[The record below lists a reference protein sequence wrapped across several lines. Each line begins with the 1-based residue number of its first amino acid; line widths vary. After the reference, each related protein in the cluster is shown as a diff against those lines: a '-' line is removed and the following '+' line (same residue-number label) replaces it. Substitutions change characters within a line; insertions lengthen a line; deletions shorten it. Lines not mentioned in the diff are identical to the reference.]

1 MESMK
6 NEKEKNREFPHEF
19 ARTDTAKEISY
30 KLLPVLE
37 KIAADEFKVATV
49 MWPDFDEDDEKDID
63 NSLRMI
69 EAMVSGYLR
78 RMKAMYVD
86 YWKCVD
92 KLLNCGS
99 DEELDQAID
108 ALLREK

>member
-1 MESMK
+1 MERMENK
-6 NEKEKNREFPHEF
+6 TEKSREFPHEF
-19 ARTDTAKEISY
+19 ARTDTAKRISFN
-30 KLLPVLE
+30 LLPVLE
-37 KIAADEFKVATV
+37 KIAADELKAQTV

-78 RMKAMYVD
+78 RMKTMYVE
-86 YWKCVD
+86 YWKGVD

-99 DEELDQAID
+99 DQELDQAID
-108 ALLREK
+108 ALMREK